1 MKKIVKW
8 VLIIFVVLFVL
19 LIGIASCSDPSTDE
33 SSATSES
40 TAEMT
45 PQEIDLEMYRPVR
58 SAQASYEKIQTM
70 MVQLDT
76 GETSLAELYDY
87 CKQVKDW
94 GLDWSNTIDSV
105 TTDDSAEYAEA
116 AGYYVKGVAYGVA
129 SNLMKYIDE
138 NDYDSY
144 SGAKDAMS
152 LLPMYESEIDTARK
166 AYLSAAGLSEEEIQ
180 QQIDLG

>member
-1 MKKIVKW
+1 MKKVVKW

-19 LIGIASCSDPSTDE
+19 LIGLASCSDPSTDD
-33 SSATSES
+33 SSASNES

-58 SAQASYEKIQTM
+58 SAQASYEKLQTM

-105 TTDDSAEYAEA
+105 TTDDNAEYAEA

-138 NDYDSY
+138 NDYDAY

-152 LLPMYESEIDTARK
+152 LLPMYENEIDTARK

>member
-33 SSATSES
+33 SSASSES

-58 SAQASYEKIQTM
+58 SAQASYEKLQTM

-105 TTDDSAEYAEA
+105 TTDDNAEYAEA
-116 AGYYVKGVAYGVA
+116 AGYYVKAVSYGVA
-129 SNLMKYIDE
+129 SNLMKYIDD

-144 SGAKDAMS
+144 SSAKDSIS
-152 LLPMYESEIDTARK
+152 LLPTYESEVTTARK
-166 AYLSAAGLSEEEIQ
+166 AYLSSSGLSEEEIQ

>member
-58 SAQASYEKIQTM
+58 SAQSSYEKIQTM

-105 TTDDSAEYAEA
+105 TTDDNAEYAEA

-152 LLPMYESEIDTARK
+152 LLPMYESEIDTTRK